1 MKITLIKAG
10 AVKSVLP
17 FVGQPLGIMY
27 LAAVAREAGHKVQ
40 LIDAKSEG
48 LSSES
53 AIALAEGFAPDLV
66 GISGFTNEWESFEQ
80 LGRLSKQKMPRVTL
94 VGGGPYATSF
104 PKEILQRTPFDY
116 LVLGEGERTFLDL
129 LESLSKD
136 GSPHKVR
143 GLAYRENGVMAYSP
157 AQPLI
162 EDLDALPIPAYDLL
176 DMDLYTK
183 HITASPIG
191 RRRNM
196 TVMTARGCP
205 YRCIYCHNIFGKRF
219 RAKSVDKVIEEWS
232 LLARTYKI
240 RHFEICDDIFNF
252 DRDRLMAICDRV
264 VKENLD
270 IRLSFPTGLRG
281 DRMDGEMIAALKRA
295 GTVMISY
302 AVESASPRIQTL
314 SKKNMVLDKISR
326 TIKET
331 VRQGIFTHA
340 FFMLGFPDETEEEMK
355 LTLDFALRSN
365 LHTASFFIVT
375 PFKATELWDYVPE
388 NLRDS
393 APDDWFSFQ
402 GGYVNLSSLPDRRLM
417 SIRQKAYLRFYMN
430 PWRASR
436 ILIRHPNRRFLPE
449 ALLILLRQIRN
460 KPPSGR
466 SGR

>member
-48 LSSES
+48 LSSKS

-66 GISGFTNEWESFEQ
+66 GISGFSNEWESFEQ
-80 LGRLSKQKMPRVTL
+80 LGRLSKQQMPKVTL

-104 PKEILQRTPFDY
+104 PEEILQRAPFDY

-136 GSPHKVR
+136 DSPDEVH
-143 GLAYRENGVMAYSP
+143 GLAYREKGVFAYSP

-183 HITASPIG
+183 HLTASPIG

-219 RAKSVDKVIEEWS
+219 RAKSVEKVIEEWS

-264 VKENLD
+264 VEEKLD
-270 IRLSFPTGLRG
+270 IKLSFPTGLRG

-314 SKKNMVLDKISR
+314 IKKNMVLDKISR

-340 FFMLGFPDETEEEMK
+340 FFMLGFPGETEQEMK

-365 LHTASFFIVT
+365 LHSASFFVVT

-388 NLRDS
+388 NLRDRVT
-393 APDDWFSFQ
+393 DDWFSFQ
-402 GGYVNLSSLPDRRLM
+402 GGTVNLSNLPDRRLM
-417 SIRQKAYLRFYMN
+417 AFRQKAYLRFYMN
-430 PWRASR
+430 PWRALR

-460 KPPSGR
+460 KPLSGR
-466 SGR
+466 SKI

>member
-1 MKITLIKAG
+1 MKIILIKAG

-17 FVGQPLGIMY
+17 FVVQPLGIMY

-53 AIALAEGFAPDLV
+53 AIALAERFAPDLV

-80 LGRLSKQKMPRVTL
+80 LGRLSKQKMPKVTL

-104 PKEILQRTPFDY
+104 PKEILQRAPFDY

-143 GLAYRENGVMAYSP
+143 GLAYRENGVIAYSP

-183 HITASPIG
+183 YITASPIG

-232 LLARTYKI
+232 LLAKTYKI

-314 SKKNMVLDKISR
+314 IKKNVVLDKISR

-365 LHTASFFIVT
+365 LHTASFFVVT
-375 PFKATELWDYVPE
+375 PFKGTELWDYVPE

-393 APDDWFSFQ
+393 VTDDWFSFH

-417 SIRQKAYLRFYMN
+417 SFRQKAYLRFYMN
-430 PWRASR
+430 PWRAFR

-460 KPPSGR
+460 KGLSGR

>member
-1 MKITLIKAG
+1 MKIILIKAG
-10 AVKSVLP
+10 AVKSVVP
-17 FVGQPLGIMY
+17 FVVQPLGIMY
-27 LAAVAREAGHKVQ
+27 VAAVAREAGHKVQ

-53 AIALAEGFAPDLV
+53 TIALAEGFAPDLV

-80 LGRLSKQKMPRVTL
+80 LGRLSKQKMPKVIL

-136 GSPHKVR
+136 GSPHKVC
-143 GLAYRENGVMAYSP
+143 GLAYRENGVIAYSP

-183 HITASPIG
+183 HVTASPIG

-240 RHFEICDDIFNF
+240 QHFEICDDIFNF

-314 SKKNMVLDKISR
+314 IKKNMVLDKISR

-388 NLRDS
+388 NWRDS
-393 APDDWFSFQ
+393 VTDDWFSFQ